1 MAGINAARKIDGKEP
16 LILRRDQAY
25 IGVMI
30 DDLVTKGTEE
40 PYRLMSSRAEFR
52 LILRHDN
59 ADMRLTEIG
68 HEIGLITEERYK
80 NFTIKV
86 ENINKAVEILKANYL
101 GSRKD
106 INEYLKSIESNELT
120 GGIQAFE
127 LLKRPNVSYN
137 ELKKFVPELKDIELD
152 EFAVEEVEI
161 IAKYE
166 GYIVKHIREAKN
178 MAKLE
183 EMKIPS
189 DFDYIN
195 MDGLALE
202 ARQKL
207 DKVRPL
213 TIGQASRI
221 SGVNPS
227 DITVL
232 IFNVRKAKNEQN

>member
-1 MAGINAARKIDGKEP
+1 M
-16 LILRRDQAY
+16 
-25 IGVMI
+25 
-30 DDLVTKGTEE
+30 
-40 PYRLMSSRAEFR
+40 
-52 LILRHDN
+52 
-59 ADMRLTEIG
+59 
-68 HEIGLITEERYK
+68 
-80 NFTIKV
+80 
-86 ENINKAVEILKANYL
+86 
-101 GSRKD
+101 
-106 INEYLKSIESNELT
+106 
-120 GGIQAFE
+120 
-127 LLKRPNVSYN
+127 
-137 ELKKFVPELKDIELD
+137 
-152 EFAVEEVEI
+152 EI

-166 GYIVKHIREAKN
+166 GYIVKQIREAKN

>member
-1 MAGINAARKIDGKEP
+1 
-16 LILRRDQAY
+16 
-25 IGVMI
+25 MI

-68 HEIGLITEERYK
+68 HDIGLISEERYQ
-80 NFTIKV
+80 NFTSKV
-86 ENINKAVEILKANYL
+86 NNINKAVEILKANYL
-101 GSRKD
+101 GGRKD
-106 INEYLKSIESNELT
+106 INEYLRSIESNELT

-127 LLKRPNVSYN
+127 LLKRPNVSYV

-152 EFAVEEVEI
+152 EFAIEEVEI

-166 GYIVKHIREAKN
+166 GYIIKQIREAKN

-207 DKVRPL
+207 DKVKPL

-232 IFNVRKAKNEQN
+232 IFNVRKAKNE